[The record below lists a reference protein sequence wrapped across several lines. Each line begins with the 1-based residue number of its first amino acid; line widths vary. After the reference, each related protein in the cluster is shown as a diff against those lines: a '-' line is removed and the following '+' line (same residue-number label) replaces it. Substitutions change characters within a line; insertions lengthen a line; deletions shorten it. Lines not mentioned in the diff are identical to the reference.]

1 MLKVKKHGIILRPT
15 KLKFETEA
23 VLNPAVI
30 KEGNNVHFYYRAI
43 GKNNESNIGYAK
55 LKGPLKIIER
65 WKKPFMG
72 IDYEYEKRGVEDPRI
87 VKLGKTFYMTYVA
100 HDGKNAITAYATSKD
115 LMHFKKRG
123 IISPRISY
131 RRAEKLFKQSHLK
144 DAYYFFSSY
153 YQDQAG
159 KDVLLWEKDIFLFP
173 KKIHGK
179 YALVHRIL
187 PDIQLVYFKSFKE
200 LNSDFWKKEIA
211 HLSKDVLLEGSH
223 WYETRN
229 IGGGCPPIETKY
241 GWVFIFHSVEE
252 INQGRVYHASAALL
266 DKKDPRKV
274 IARLHEPLFS
284 PEEKWERQG
293 FVNNVVFPTGTALF
307 GKKLY
312 IYYGAADKYIAAA
325 SVDIDDLIYTMKT
338 NLHHHAYENR

>member
-1 MLKVKKHGIILRPT
+1 MLKVKKYGIILRPT
-15 KLKFETEA
+15 KYEFEKTA
-23 VLNPAVI
+23 VLNPAVY
-30 KEGNNVHFYYRAI
+30 KEGNHVNIFYRAI
-43 GKNNESNIGYAK
+43 NSKNESTIGCAK
-55 LKGPLKIIER
+55 LNGPLRVVER
-65 WKKPFMG
+65 WKKPFM
-72 IDYEYEKRGVEDPRI
+72 DMEYEYEKKGVEDPRI

-115 LMHFKKRG
+115 LKTFKKQG
-123 IISPRISY
+123 VISPKISY
-131 RRAEKLFKQSHLK
+131 HKAEKLFKQSHLK

-173 KKIHGK
+173 KKFNGK
-179 YALVHRIL
+179 YALMHRIL

-200 LNSDFWKKEIA
+200 LNNDFWTKEIR
-211 HLSKDVLLEGSH
+211 HLSKDVILEGSH
-223 WYETRN
+223 WNETRN
-229 IGGGCPPIETKY
+229 IGGGCPPIETKD
-241 GWVFIFHSVEE
+241 GWVVIFHSVEE
-252 INQGRVYHASAALL
+252 VNLGRVYHASAALL

-284 PEEKWERQG
+284 PQEKWERQG

-338 NLHHHAYENR
+338 NLHHHTYENR